1 MTFQAGELTPD
12 RSARHFYGADL
23 RRYRE
28 AHQMSLGRLAGEVPC
43 SKSHLARIET
53 AESMPPPGLS
63 EEFDRVFKTDG
74 HFTRLYELARREI
87 HPEQYRRHLEL
98 EAQATVIRS
107 YAGLLVP
114 GLVQTAGYAEAL
126 FRATMPKAE
135 DAEVK
140 QLVEARLSR
149 QMRLREPQPPD
160 YSVILDEAALRRAV
174 GGPAVMR
181 AQLDALLDLVHTRH
195 TVVQVLPFEHGEHGL
210 MGGTLTLLSLESGAT
225 YAYEE
230 SIATGTLLE
239 DPEKV
244 GARLRAYDLLRSY
257 ALPPG
262 ETAAFLR
269 GVRKALP
276 ADGAPA

>member
-28 AHQMSLGRLAGEVPC
+28 ARQMSLGRLAGEVPC

-63 EEFDRVFKTDG
+63 EEFDRVFQTDG
-74 HFTRLYELARREI
+74 HFTRLYALARREM
-87 HPEQYRRHLEL
+87 HPERYRRHLEL
-98 EAQATVIRS
+98 ESKATVIRT

-114 GLVQTAGYAEAL
+114 GLLQTAEYAEAL
-126 FRATMPKAE
+126 FRATRPKAE
-135 DAEVK
+135 DTEVR
-140 QLVEARLSR
+140 QMVEARLSR
-149 QMRLREPQPPD
+149 QVRLREPQPPD
-160 YSVILDEAALRRAV
+160 YSVILDEAALRRPV

-181 AQLDALLDLVHTRH
+181 AQLDALLRLVHTRH
-195 TVVQVLPFEHGEHGL
+195 TVVQVLPFAHGEHGL
-210 MGGTLTLLSLESGAT
+210 MGGALTLLTLESGAT

-239 DPEKV
+239 DPEQV
-244 GARLRAYDLLRSY
+244 ANRVRAYDLLRSC
-257 ALPPG
+257 ALPPQ
-262 ETAAFLR
+262 ETAQFLR
-269 GVRKALP
+269 AVRAGLP
-276 ADGAPA
+276 ADSAPA